1 MGVEQVFVD
10 YFQRAK
16 EYDSEWKE
24 YNSLPRRE
32 RSRTNPPRYD
42 VEMKVLAEILNKERF
57 VSCHSYVASEINM
70 LMKVELARV
79 SNWQIQ
85 QGQVQSSLHLLSYPQ
100 STVEHG
106 LN

>member
-16 EYDSEWKE
+16 EYDSKWKE

-42 VEMKVLAEILNKERF
+42 VEMKVLNNGSDAPIAF
-57 VSCHSYVASEINM
+57 DCA
-70 LMKVELARV
+70 
-79 SNWQIQ
+79 
-85 QGQVQSSLHLLSYPQ
+85 
-100 STVEHG
+100 
-106 LN
+106 